1 LKISKEKTGTC
12 EYTLSIEVD
21 AERIQEPLH
30 QAAQRLSRYR
40 PLAGFRPGK
49 APYTMVER
57 VFGKDMI
64 YREMLDQAGD
74 DWYKEA
80 LKESQLEPYAP
91 GEMEL
96 AQLEPLTLKV
106 KVAVQ
111 PEVTLGDY
119 NRIRVKQKAVKVTKA
134 EIDETLTQIQD
145 RNAVWQPVEEP
156 VQMGHQVVLDAVGK
170 TEDGKPTEQ
179 HDLTLEVS
187 EQMVPVGF
195 AENLVGMK
203 PGETKEFH
211 VDYPADFRDT
221 DLAGKRVHFTVTVK
235 TVKQKELPAL
245 NDELAKDA
253 GSETLAALRA
263 RIKED
268 IQKHKEETAK
278 EEALDKALDALV
290 EGATLE
296 YPAVAVE
303 QEVDEMMQTLSDRLT
318 QQGFTMEGYLQMVKK
333 TLPQVRE
340 ERRAAAEE
348 RLKRGLALMKFAE
361 AEGIKVEQEEV
372 AQETARLAESLGDGA
387 EQLKAALA
395 TERWQRSVSSD
406 LFRRKALDHLLAK
419 ATGQTKTVAA
429 PRAVGEGE
437 TGDAAKSEA

>member
-1 LKISKEKTGTC
+1 MKISKEKTGTC

-437 TGDAAKSEA
+437 TGDVAKSEA